1 MDPTLETCGLKY
13 SEARVLLSGHW
24 DINLPICIVKH
35 DKTRGE
41 AILCE
46 MHWVSCLRCLT
57 GIGPLI
63 RTDHGIQLRP
73 TIYLRAQY
81 LQIEKG
87 GIPQRAP
94 IPMRVVI
101 LVFRLRTRQ
110 YFRKRP
116 DGFYSGPSVVPLVL
130 VRTRRVW

>member
-13 SEARVLLSGHW
+13 SEARVLHFGHW

-35 DKTRGE
+35 DKTWGE

-57 GIGPLI
+57 SIGPPI

-81 LQIEKG
+81 LHIKKG
-87 GIPQRAP
+87 GYPPA
-94 IPMRVVI
+94 
-101 LVFRLRTRQ
+101 
-110 YFRKRP
+110 RP
-116 DGFYSGPSVVPLVL
+116 NPYESGYISVPSQNPSVFQKVA
-130 VRTRRVW
+130 